1 MTKKLLFSV
10 LTLLLLALI
19 AFWALGGEQG
29 GKKRMLIKE
38 LTPLACDLNKKP
50 CEYEFKGRKVR
61 VEFAEKP
68 IQALIE
74 NELVVENLGA
84 FKNLNARIYG
94 LNMYMGDVVP
104 NFERIS
110 ANSYKANIVPSA
122 CVIDTMRFRVEFFE
136 GKKSVNFHFDFDIKR

>member
-1 MTKKLLFSV
+1 MKKLLFGIFA
-10 LTLLLLALI
+10 LLLLALI
-19 AFWALGGEQG
+19 AFWVLSSEQG
-29 GKKRMLIKE
+29 SKKRELIKE
-38 LTPLACDLNKKP
+38 LTPLQCDLNEKP

-61 VEFAEKP
+61 VEFKEKP

-84 FKNLNARIYG
+84 FKDLNARIYG

-104 NFERIS
+104 NFERINES
-110 ANSYKANIVPSA
+110 SYKAAVVPSA

-136 GKKSVNFHFDFDIKR
+136 GKKPVNFHFDFDIKR